1 MPNISGVLRL
11 LGSTSLFLTFGI
23 GGMLT
28 AVTMPSP
35 GLSLPRASAS
45 SKSISPSQLIDQA
58 WTIIDQEFL
67 DLDQAISPEQWT
79 QLRRDL
85 IDQSSGD
92 ISAAHE
98 AIRSLLAR
106 LDQPSTR
113 FLSPQEFKESQAN
126 SDELTGIGAQLTM
139 EKATQKLIVLSPIEG
154 SPASI
159 AGLLPMDR
167 IVSIDGTPT
176 QEMTTIEAVALIRGQ
191 AGTEV
196 ILGLMRQ
203 GKSITI
209 PIVRGRIRIPVV
221 SASINSADGGVS
233 VGYIHLKQFNR
244 NAQAEMKESIRDL
257 EEKGVQGYILD
268 LRGNPGGL
276 LDAGVAIAEQ
286 WLNQGD
292 IVVVRTRKGVEVR
305 RASGLALTD
314 KPIVVLVDRG
324 TAGAGEILAGAL
336 QDNGRALVVGQTTF
350 GSGLMQTVRALADDS
365 AIYVTTG
372 EYLTPSGRALRM
384 KGIQPDV
391 AAALTTDEENNLKAD
406 DLGTSKDR
414 VYKVAELSL
423 LERVNP

>member
-1 MPNISGVLRL
+1 
-11 LGSTSLFLTFGI
+11 
-23 GGMLT
+23 
-28 AVTMPSP
+28 
-35 GLSLPRASAS
+35 
-45 SKSISPSQLIDQA
+45 
-58 WTIIDQEFL
+58 
-67 DLDQAISPEQWT
+67 
-79 QLRRDL
+79 
-85 IDQSSGD
+85 
-92 ISAAHE
+92 
-98 AIRSLLAR
+98 
-106 LDQPSTR
+106 
-113 FLSPQEFKESQAN
+113 
-126 SDELTGIGAQLTM
+126 
-139 EKATQKLIVLSPIEG
+139 
-154 SPASI
+154 
-159 AGLLPMDR
+159 
-167 IVSIDGTPT
+167 
-176 QEMTTIEAVALIRGQ
+176 
-191 AGTEV
+191 
-196 ILGLMRQ
+196 
-203 GKSITI
+203 
-209 PIVRGRIRIPVV
+209 
-221 SASINSADGGVS
+221 
-233 VGYIHLKQFNR
+233 
-244 NAQAEMKESIRDL
+244 MKESIRDL

>member
-1 MPNISGVLRL
+1 MPNFSGALRL
-11 LGSTSLFLTFGI
+11 LGSTSLFLLFGV

-58 WTIIDQEFL
+58 WTILDQEFL
-67 DLDQAISPEQWT
+67 DLDQVISPEQWT
-79 QLRRDL
+79 KLRRDL
-85 IDQSSGD
+85 IAQSSGD
-92 ISAAHE
+92 TAAAHQ

-106 LDQPSTR
+106 LGGPTR

-126 SDELTGIGAQLTM
+126 SDELTGIGIQLTM
-139 EKATQKLIVLSPIEG
+139 EKAKQKLIVLSPIEG

-167 IVSIDGTPT
+167 IVSIDGTST
-176 QEMTTIEAVALIRGQ
+176 QGMTTIEAVALIRGQ

-196 ILGLMRQ
+196 ILGLLRQ
-203 GKSITI
+203 GKAITI
-209 PIVRGRIRIPVV
+209 PIVRDRIRIPVV
-221 SASINSADGGVS
+221 SASINPADGGVS
-233 VGYIHLKQFNR
+233 VGYIRLKQFNR
-244 NAQAEMKESIRDL
+244 NAQEEMKESIRDL
-257 EEKGVQGYILD
+257 EDKGVQGYILD
-268 LRGNPGGL
+268 LRMNPGGL

-292 IVVVRTRKGVEVR
+292 IVQVRTRKGVEVR

-314 KPIVVLVDRG
+314 KPIVVLVNRG

-350 GSGLMQTVRALADDS
+350 GSGLIQTIRALADDS

-372 EYLTPSGRALRM
+372 EYLTPSGRALRI

-391 AAALTTDEENNLKAD
+391 DAALTPDELQTLKAD
-406 DLGTSKDR
+406 DLGTAKDR
-414 VYKVAELSL
+414 VYKAAELSL
-423 LERVNP
+423 LKRVNP

>member
-126 SDELTGIGAQLTM
+126 SDELTGIGIQLTM

-167 IVSIDGTPT
+167 IVSIDGTPSRST
-176 QEMTTIEAVALIRGQ
+176 P
-191 AGTEV
+191 
-196 ILGLMRQ
+196 LM
-203 GKSITI
+203 
-209 PIVRGRIRIPVV
+209 VV
-221 SASINSADGGVS
+221 SLWVTSI
-233 VGYIHLKQFNR
+233 
-244 NAQAEMKESIRDL
+244 
-257 EEKGVQGYILD
+257 
-268 LRGNPGGL
+268 
-276 LDAGVAIAEQ
+276 
-286 WLNQGD
+286 
-292 IVVVRTRKGVEVR
+292 
-305 RASGLALTD
+305 
-314 KPIVVLVDRG
+314 
-324 TAGAGEILAGAL
+324 
-336 QDNGRALVVGQTTF
+336 
-350 GSGLMQTVRALADDS
+350 
-365 AIYVTTG
+365 
-372 EYLTPSGRALRM
+372 
-384 KGIQPDV
+384 
-391 AAALTTDEENNLKAD
+391 
-406 DLGTSKDR
+406 
-414 VYKVAELSL
+414 
-423 LERVNP
+423 

>member
-1 MPNISGVLRL
+1 M
-11 LGSTSLFLTFGI
+11 FGI

-28 AVTMPSP
+28 AVTVPSP
-35 GLSLPRASAS
+35 GLSLPHASAS
-45 SKSISPSQLIDQA
+45 SRSISPAQLIDQA

-85 IDQSSGD
+85 IAQSSGD
-92 ISAAHE
+92 TAAAHQ

-106 LDQPSTR
+106 LGGPTR
-113 FLSPQEFKESQAN
+113 FLDPQEFKESQAN
-126 SDELTGIGAQLTM
+126 SDELTGIGIQLTK
-139 EKATQKLIVLSPIEG
+139 EKAKQKLIVLSPIEG

-167 IVSIDGTPT
+167 IVSIDGTST
-176 QEMTTIEAVALIRGQ
+176 KGMTTIEAVALIRGQ

-203 GKSITI
+203 GKAITI
-209 PIVRGRIRIPVV
+209 PIVRDRIRIPVV
-221 SASINSADGGVS
+221 SASINPADGGVS
-233 VGYIHLKQFNR
+233 VGYIRLKQFNR
-244 NAQAEMKESIRDL
+244 NAQEEMKESIRDL
-257 EEKGVQGYILD
+257 DDKGVQGYILD
-268 LRGNPGGL
+268 LRMNPGGL

-286 WLNQGD
+286 RLNQGD
-292 IVVVRTRKGVEVR
+292 IVQVRTRKGVEVR

-314 KPIVVLVDRG
+314 KPIVVLVNRG

-350 GSGLMQTVRALADDS
+350 GSGLIQTIRALADDS

-372 EYLTPSGRALRM
+372 EYLTPSGRALRI

-391 AAALTTDEENNLKAD
+391 DAALTPDELQTLKAD
-406 DLGTSKDR
+406 DLGTAKDS
-414 VYKVAELSL
+414 VYKAAELSL

>member
-1 MPNISGVLRL
+1 MPNFSGALRL

-92 ISAAHE
+92 TAAAHQ

-106 LDQPSTR
+106 LDEPYTH

-126 SDELTGIGAQLTM
+126 SDELTGIGAQLT
-139 EKATQKLIVLSPIEG
+139 KKNAKQGLTVLSPIDG

-176 QEMTTIEAVALIRGQ
+176 QEMTLVEAVSLIRGQ

-196 ILGLMRQ
+196 TLGLMRQ
-203 GKSITI
+203 GKAITI
-209 PIVRGRIRIPVV
+209 PIVRGRIRIRVV
-221 SASINSADGGVS
+221 SASINPADGGVS

-244 NAQAEMKESIRDL
+244 NAQEEMKESIRDL
-257 EEKGVQGYILD
+257 EDKGVQGYILD
-268 LRGNPGGL
+268 LRWNPGGL

-292 IVVVRTRKGVEVR
+292 IVQVRTRKGVEVR

-314 KPIVVLVDRG
+314 KPIVVLVNRG
-324 TAGAGEILAGAL
+324 TGGAGEILAGAL
-336 QDNGRALVVGQTTF
+336 QDNGRALIVGQTTL
-350 GSGLMQTVRALADDS
+350 GSGLIQTTRLLADGS
-365 AIYVTTG
+365 AIVLTRG
-372 EYLTPSGRALRM
+372 EHLTPNGHSIRL

-391 AAALTTDEENNLKAD
+391 AAALTTDEENILKAD
-406 DLGTSKDR
+406 DLGTAKDR
-414 VYKVAELSL
+414 VYKAAELSL
-423 LERVNP
+423 LERVNQ